1 MFKIPGGG
9 RGRGVGT
16 EGGREKVTSKY
27 QACMPI
33 YIYIYIYMQC
43 RWFESHLR
51 QPILFMKMTVLVE
64 PLCCFAYKV
73 YGNYMYLRKK
83 KSCLSA
89 SDLCPR

>member
-33 YIYIYIYMQC
+33 YIYIYIYAV
-43 RWFESHLR
+43 S
-51 QPILFMKMTVLVE
+51 LV
-64 PLCCFAYKV
+64 
-73 YGNYMYLRKK
+73 
-83 KSCLSA
+83 
-89 SDLCPR
+89 